1 MNDYTKK
8 IKEDVVL
15 PDLDANVDLLDLV
28 DGGYDDDYYEAFH
41 IYDKNDK
48 KDQINESVSD
58 LGTVVKDS
66 YNHFV
71 YDLGRTPTVDD
82 IFDDVRDNYE
92 GYSDIDDTPEKTSEW
107 YDIIANEL
115 SYQGLDVSSDDVF
128 KEALKVLEES
138 EDEVE
143 CAECGE
149 LVEKVR
155 CTKNEDGRYVCDV
168 CKECK

>member
-41 IYDKNDK
+41 IYDKKPN
-48 KDQINESVSD
+48 
-58 LGTVVKDS
+58 
-66 YNHFV
+66 
-71 YDLGRTPTVDD
+71 RD
-82 IFDDVRDNYE
+82 I
-92 GYSDIDDTPEKTSEW
+92 
-107 YDIIANEL
+107 
-115 SYQGLDVSSDDVF
+115 F
-128 KEALKVLEES
+128 KEAVKALEEN

-168 CKECK
+168 CKDCK